1 MTRRYTQEVKPVDGA
16 KDSEATVL
24 ISEVRGCLGAEPH
37 GRAAAADEKGANP
50 CAVTLERLHAM
61 SLPAASKVER
71 RSAMARAVYLGFK
84 LQIDPKQA
92 V

>member
-1 MTRRYTQEVKPVDGA
+1 MR
-16 KDSEATVL
+16 
-24 ISEVRGCLGAEPH
+24 ISEVRGSLGQDDAS
-37 GRAAAADEKGANP
+37 DEKANP